1 MKKLTRILAAL
12 MALTTVGA
20 FAGCGDGGS
29 ESSSSSSSADSLYK
43 EEDDVAVDLSQV
55 EEMVAGDPDIKGQTI
70 YWLADYDLNPT
81 NNQDR
86 SVALTL
92 FEDYYGGKIE
102 YISCTSD
109 TKFDTLAN
117 RILGGDPVDMFPYE
131 WDAVPNGVTKD
142 QYQPLDDYL
151 DLDDEIWADM
161 SDVIEMFEYKGSHY
175 VVPYCLSDP
184 LLITYSRSM
193 CEENGLDDPYELYK
207 DGDWDW
213 DTFMEMMETFVTNAS
228 DGETRYGINGWFG
241 QAIVQ
246 STGETF
252 VNYDGEKFSNNINSP
267 AIEEAEGL
275 MEQIMS
281 LNMYDPTW
289 YGYLVNDGST
299 LFFGMA
305 DWALGTSNVQN
316 VPDPEINDEGFV
328 EENDLMI
335 VPFPKDPDADEYYLN
350 CNFGARMLVKN
361 SDKGD
366 AVAAYIKCERMAMI
380 IDEYQDAAKE
390 KAIIPE
396 YNAQGKLKTY
406 VTEEQYDALQ
416 EYKDPTNITP
426 VFDFGYGMGS
436 RMYGDG
442 EYTYETRGVMNN
454 LTSALLNG
462 EKDSWAVLR
471 DEWSAV
477 IDEVISGYN
486 N

>member
-1 MKKLTRILAAL
+1 MKKVTRLLAAL
-12 MALTTVGA
+12 MALTMVGGA
-20 FAGCGDGGS
+20 LTACGSDDDDS
-29 ESSSSSSSADSLYK
+29 DSSSDDTAYK
-43 EEDDVAVDLSQV
+43 EEDDVAIDLSLV
-55 EEMVAGDPDIKGQTI
+55 ENYIEGDTDIEGQSI

-92 FEDYYGGKIE
+92 FEDCYGGKIE

-109 TKFDTLAN
+109 TKFDTLST

-151 DLDDEIWADM
+151 DLDDAIWDDM
-161 SDVIEMFEYKGSHY
+161 SDIIDMFEYDGKHY
-175 VVPYCLSDP
+175 VVPYTLSDP
-184 LLITYSRSM
+184 LLITYSRSL
-193 CEENGLDDPYELYK
+193 CEANGLDDPYELYL
-207 DGDWDW
+207 DDEWDW
-213 DTFMEMMETFVTNAS
+213 DVFMDMMTTFVSNAA

-252 VNYDGEKFSNNINSP
+252 VNYEDGVFSNNINSP
-267 AIEEAEGL
+267 AIEDAEGL
-275 MEQIMS
+275 MEEIMS
-281 LNMYDPTW
+281 LNLYDPTW
-289 YGYLVNDGST
+289 YGCFQSDESI
-299 LFFGMA
+299 LFFAMA
-305 DWALGTSNVQN
+305 DWALGTSNIQRE
-316 VPDPEINDEGFV
+316 PDPEINSSGIV

-335 VPFPKDPDADEYYLN
+335 VPFPTYPDADEYYLN
-350 CNFGARMLVKN
+350 CNFAARMLVKG

-366 AVAAYIKCERMAMI
+366 AVAAYIKCERLAAI
-380 IDEYQDAAKE
+380 IEEYQDDARE
-390 KAIIPE
+390 KALIPE
-396 YNAQGKLKTY
+396 YNAQGKLKSY

-416 EYKDPTNITP
+416 TYLDPTNITA

-442 EYTYETRGVMNN
+442 DYTYETRGVMDN

-471 DEWSAV
+471 DEWSSV

-486 N
+486 D